1 MSGSNTTP
9 KRKSFGF
16 DSILSILD
24 GKKARPPARPAL
36 PPSPEPE
43 IQAAPEVETPQAQQ
57 QPPKVIAL
65 PEDHTLVPKLLSDID
80 QKNAEIIKLN
90 NDVVTLRYELREKEF
105 MLNSLTLD
113 NANKELRIKE
123 LQAAIDDLKAEIATL
138 KAIRPQQPVVFTPA
152 QERQPPVAS
161 EPASPEPE
169 APQIPLQITQIME
182 AVQSAKTAQQPP
194 AQPET
199 SAPAP
204 AQVQADA
211 AGTRAISEQY
221 NLKEDVVEEDVA
233 TIFKRLA
240 MAHDEAPAEGD
251 NVIEAPRRPRS
262 AKLYDL

>member
-24 GKKARPPARPAL
+24 GKKTRPPARPAL
-36 PPSPEPE
+36 PPSQEPE
-43 IQAAPEVETPQAQQ
+43 IEAAPEVETPQAQ

-105 MLNSLTLD
+105 LLNSLTLD
-113 NANKELRIKE
+113 NANKDLRTKE
-123 LQAAIDDLKAEIATL
+123 LQAAIDELKAEIVTL
-138 KAIRPQQPVVFTPA
+138 KTIRPQQPVAFTPA

-161 EPASPEPE
+161 EPASPEPA

-182 AVQSAKTAQQPP
+182 AVQAAKTPQQPP

-204 AQVQADA
+204 VRADA
-211 AGTRAISEQY
+211 AGSRAISEQY
-221 NLKEDVVEEDVA
+221 NLKENVVEEDVA

-240 MAHDEAPAEGD
+240 MAHDEAPAEND
-251 NVIEAPRRPRS
+251 NAIEAPRRPRS